1 MTEFRADDEL
11 LTGRDESALV
21 AMGDVHRLQAETAAA
36 YEALR
41 SDAAAAGFELAI
53 ASSHRSFE
61 RQCLIWNGKARGER
75 TVHDDSGSLI
85 AIAQMTPHQ
94 QLHAIL
100 RFSALPGTSRHHWGT
115 DIDVYDAAALP
126 EGYALQLS
134 PAEVAPGGMFD
145 ALHCWLDQRMAA
157 DKSRGFYRPY
167 AADTGGV
174 APERWH
180 LSYAP
185 LAKLCEPGPGRAA
198 LRAAWDSCA
207 GGEPLALRDVVE
219 EELEAI
225 LDRYVRVAPGWCP
238 GP

>member
-1 MTEFRADDEL
+1 MTQFRADDEL
-11 LTGRDESALV
+11 LTGRDASTLV
-21 AMGDVHRLQAETAAA
+21 AVGDGQRMQAEAAA
-36 YEALR
+36 AFEALR
-41 SDAAAAGFELAI
+41 CDAAAAGFELAI
-53 ASSHRSFE
+53 ASSYRSFE
-61 RQCLIWNGKARGER
+61 RQCLIWNGKVRGER
-75 TVHDDSGSLI
+75 TVHDDTGSPI
-85 AIAQMTPHQ
+85 DIAQMTPQ
-94 QLHAIL
+94 QLLHAIL

-126 EGYALQLS
+126 QGYALQLN

-157 DKSRGFYRPY
+157 GESRGFYRPY
-167 AADTGGV
+167 ATDTGGV

-185 LAKLCEPGPGRAA
+185 LASLCEPGPGKAA
-198 LRAAWDSCA
+198 LRAAWDSGA
-207 GGEPLALRDVVE
+207 GGEPLALRDAVE
-219 EELEAI
+219 RELEAI

>member
-11 LTGRDESALV
+11 LTGRDEAALV
-21 AMGDVHRLQAETAAA
+21 AVGDGHRLQAEAATA

-53 ASSHRSFE
+53 ASSYRSFE

-75 TVHDDSGSLI
+75 TVHDDSGTPMPV
-85 AIAQMTPHQ
+85 AQMTPHQ
-94 QLHAIL
+94 LLHAIL

-134 PAEVAPGGMFD
+134 PAEVAVGGMFD
-145 ALHCWLDQRMAA
+145 ALHSWLDQRMAV

-185 LAKLCEPGPGRAA
+185 LARLCEPGPAKAA
-198 LRAAWDSCA
+198 LRAAWDSGA
-207 GGEPLALRDVVE
+207 GGEPLALRDEVE
-219 EELEAI
+219 GELEAI
-225 LDRYVRVAPGWCP
+225 LDRYVRVVPGWCP

>member
-1 MTEFRADDEL
+1 MSQFRADDAL
-11 LTGRDESALV
+11 LTGRDVSALV
-21 AMGDVHRLQAETAAA
+21 AVADGHRMQAEAAAA

-53 ASSHRSFE
+53 ACSYRSFE
-61 RQCLIWNGKARGER
+61 RQCLILNGKARGER
-75 TVHDDSGSLI
+75 TVHDDAGCPI
-85 AIAQMTPHQ
+85 AIAQMSPHEL
-94 QLHAIL
+94 LHAIL

-126 EGYALQLS
+126 EGYVLQLS
-134 PAEVAPGGMFD
+134 PAEVAAGGMFD

-157 DKSRGFYRPY
+157 DESRGFYRPY

-185 LAKLCEPGPGRAA
+185 LARLCEPGPGKAA
-198 LRAAWDSCA
+198 LRAAWDSGA
-207 GGEPLALRDVVE
+207 GGEPLALRDAIE
-219 EELEAI
+219 GELEAI